1 MRGSLREAH
10 LDSVLRERAEGK
22 VVTRPRL
29 ATSSGRSLNVSLLA
43 PAAPGLRNR
52 RTIDS
57 VFLFFAAV
65 VLGLSAGIASASPRQ
80 EHDLDDALRTVFGWA
95 GGFWDAAFVCTLL
108 FALAVVVDV
117 LVRRRWDL
125 ARDLLVAGLLMVG
138 TAVVLGGAV
147 DDNWLPIKVHLLAQ
161 WGYPELRLALA
172 TGVLVVVGPALVR
185 PARVLAFWLVPLAG
199 LGAIMLG
206 AAPLSS
212 ALGALALGL
221 ATGSVVRI
229 VFGTAAG
236 VPPVDEVQ
244 GALESLGV
252 EVSHLAPLE
261 HQHVGAAE
269 YRADDEEGP

>member
-29 ATSSGRSLNVSLLA
+29 AASSRHSLNVGLLA
-43 PAAPGLRNR
+43 PTAPGLRNR

-57 VFLFFAAV
+57 VFLLFAAV
-65 VLGLSAGIASASPRQ
+65 VLGLSAGIASAAPRQ
-80 EHDLDDALRTVFGWA
+80 EHNVDDALRTVFGWA
-95 GGFWDAAFVCTLL
+95 GGFWDAVFVCALL

-117 LVRRRWDL
+117 LLRRRWDL

-147 DDNWLPIKVHLLAQ
+147 ADNWLPIKVHILAQ

-185 PARVLAFWLVPLAG
+185 PARVLAFWLVPLAA
-199 LGAIMLG
+199 LGAIVLQ
-206 AAPLSS
+206 AAPMSS

-221 ATGSVVRI
+221 AAGSVVRL

-236 VPPVDEVQ
+236 VPPVTEVR

-252 EVSHLAPLE
+252 QVGHLVPVA
-261 HQHVGAAE
+261 HQHVG
-269 YRADDEEGP
+269 